1 VATAELQQEAGHPHL
16 GRAEFVEQHWC
27 QEVIVGAVRLV
38 FGAELRRRWRSWLIL
53 VGLIAVVAGLVLG
66 AAAAG
71 RRTATAFPRFVAS
84 HGYDVYV
91 YNQKPVPGLGR
102 LPGVSSVTTIS
113 NPASGQPTCAC
124 TTHAINPSN
133 FYINELS
140 PTALRRVVK
149 LVAGQMPDGSSPY
162 DVLAS
167 FTLQQDYGVHIGSVI
182 HAPLYASSQLPAL
195 GSGANVAPSGPTVAL
210 RVVGIGAAEMEFPS
224 GTTPEYDLFTT
235 PAFARAINKKVPHAS
250 VYLVRLRHGTSSLP
264 RFAAAAGS
272 LHLEYVSNQATA
284 ATAVTASIHPQAV
297 GWWVLAVLAA
307 LAGLAVIG
315 QALGRQSVVESEA
328 YPSLMALGL
337 PRRQLVVL
345 GMARNLMVAFVGAAG
360 AVIVAFAL
368 SPLTPV
374 GEARLAE
381 PSTGLAF
388 DPLVLLLGALAT
400 VVVVLL
406 LGIWPAVRASRVR
419 VGGER
424 ASEGH
429 PSIIVAKVAATGAP
443 PSAVIGVRH
452 ALERGRGAASVPV
465 GTALFG
471 SALAVMALCATVVFA
486 DSLTH
491 LTATPALYGS
501 DYQLLFSTSG
511 GGPGNPTSRV
521 SSLQH
526 DHSITAIMLAASDE
540 VSINGHD
547 VLAIAG
553 KSVRGPMLLSTV
565 DGRLPTG
572 DDDMTLGVTTLH
584 QVGAHVGSVLK
595 VIVQLPT
602 GGSRSV
608 PFRVVG
614 TASFPSDAGG
624 GLGTGSAF
632 TMAGYLNAVCPPGR
646 EENGCRRAFAA
657 SQNFVVLARATSGP
671 KGQAD
676 IARYIAQDRATRPT
690 IPTSLVNFGE
700 AVNFPLILGF
710 VLAVFGVATLLHLLV
725 VSVARR
731 RREMGLLKALGFVNV
746 QVGATVLW
754 QATTVALV
762 GIVVGVPLGI
772 VVGRVVWNAFATN
785 LGAVPVAAVPALT
798 IAVLAI
804 VVLVVANALAV
815 MPAVTSARKRSVG
828 QLLRTE

>member
-1 VATAELQQEAGHPHL
+1 
-16 GRAEFVEQHWC
+16 
-27 QEVIVGAVRLV
+27 VGALSLV
-38 FGAELRRRWRSWLIL
+38 FGAELRRRWRSWLVL
-53 VGLIAVVAGLVLG
+53 VVLIAVVGGLVLA

-84 HGYDVYV
+84 RGYDVYIF
-91 YNQKPVPGLGR
+91 NQRPVPGLSR
-102 LPGVSSVTTIS
+102 LPGVSSVTTIG

-124 TTHAINPSN
+124 TTRAINPSN

-149 LVAGQMPDGSSPY
+149 LVAGQMPAQSSPY

-182 HAPLYASSQLPAL
+182 HAPLYASSQLSAL
-195 GSGANVAPSGPTVAL
+195 GSGANVVPSGPTVAL
-210 RVVGIGAAEMEFPS
+210 HVVGIGAAEMEFPS

-235 PAFARAINKKVPHAS
+235 PAFARAINPRVPHAS
-250 VYLVRLRHGTSSLP
+250 VYLVRLRAGTSSLP
-264 RFAAAAGS
+264 RFAAAAGA
-272 LHLEYVSNQATA
+272 LHLDYVSNQATA
-284 ATAVTASIHPQAV
+284 AAAVAASIHPQAV
-297 GWWVLAVLAA
+297 GWWVLAALAA

-315 QALGRQSVVESEA
+315 QALSRQSVVESEE
-328 YPSLMALGL
+328 YPSLVAMGL
-337 PRRQLVVL
+337 LRRQLVVL
-345 GMARNLMVAFVGAAG
+345 GTVRNLMVALVGAAG
-360 AVIVAFAL
+360 AVLVAFAL

-388 DPLVLLLGALAT
+388 DPLVLLLGALGT

-406 LGIWPAVRASRVR
+406 LGIWPAVRAARAR

-424 ASEGH
+424 LSGVH
-429 PSIIVAKVAATGAP
+429 SSSIAAKVAAIGAP

-471 SALAVMALCATVVFA
+471 SVLAVAALCATLVFA
-486 DSLTH
+486 GSLTH

-501 DYQLLFSTSG
+501 NYQLLFSTSN
-511 GGPGNPTSRV
+511 GGPGSPTTWV
-521 SSLQH
+521 SSLER
-526 DHSITAIMLAASDE
+526 DHSISAIMLADTGE
-540 VSINGHD
+540 VSIKGHD
-547 VLAIAG
+547 VIALAG
-553 KSVRGPMLLSTV
+553 KTVRGPMLLSTV

-572 DDDMTLGVTTLH
+572 NHDMTLGVTTLH
-584 QVGAHVGSVLK
+584 QVGAHVGSVLD
-595 VIVQLPT
+595 VTVQLPS
-602 GGSRSV
+602 GGSRRA

-632 TMAGYLNAVCPPGR
+632 TLAGYLDAVCPPGHAQS
-646 EENGCRRAFAA
+646 GCRQAFAA
-657 SQNFVVLARATSGP
+657 DQNFIVLAKGTSGP
-671 KGQAD
+671 KSQRD
-676 IARYIAQDRATRPT
+676 IARYVAHDDATRPT

-725 VSVARR
+725 VSVVRR

-762 GIVVGVPLGI
+762 GIVIGIPLGI
-772 VVGRVVWNAFATN
+772 VIGRAVWNAFATN
-785 LGAVPVAAVPALT
+785 LGAVPVAAVPTLA

-804 VVLVVANALAV
+804 AVFVVANALAV
-815 MPAVTSARKRSVG
+815 LPALTSARKRSVG

>member
-1 VATAELQQEAGHPHL
+1 L
-16 GRAEFVEQHWC
+16 
-27 QEVIVGAVRLV
+27 GAVRLV
-38 FGAELRRRWRSWLIL
+38 FGTEFRRRWRSWLIL
-53 VGLIAVVAGLVLG
+53 VVLIALVAGLVLA

-84 HGYDVYV
+84 HGYDVYI
-91 YNQKPVPGLGR
+91 YNQEPVPGLNR
-102 LPGVSSVTTIS
+102 LPGVSSVTAIG
-113 NPASGQPTCAC
+113 NPATGQPSCAC
-124 TTHAINPSN
+124 TTRAINPSN

-140 PTALRRVVK
+140 PNALRRVVK
-149 LVAGQMPDGSSPY
+149 LVAGQMPAESSPY

-195 GSGANVAPSGPTVAL
+195 ASGTNVSPSGPTVAL
-210 RVVGIGAAEMEFPS
+210 HVVGIGAAEMEFPS
-224 GTTPEYDLFTT
+224 GSTPEYDLFTT
-235 PAFARAINKKVPHAS
+235 PAFARAVNKRTVLAS
-250 VYLVRLRHGTSSLP
+250 VYLVRLRHETASLP
-264 RFAAAAGS
+264 RFAAAAGP
-272 LHLEYVSNQATA
+272 LHLVYVSNQATA
-284 ATAVTASIHPQAV
+284 AAAVAASIHPQAV

-307 LAGLAVIG
+307 LVGIAVIG

-328 YPSLMALGL
+328 YPSLVALGL
-337 PRRQLVVL
+337 PRRHLVVL
-345 GMARNLMVAFVGAAG
+345 GTVRNLMVALVGAAG

-419 VGGER
+419 VGDDR
-424 ASEGH
+424 ALDAHRS
-429 PSIIVAKVAATGAP
+429 SIVARVATTGAP
-443 PSAVIGVRH
+443 PSTVIGVRH

-501 DYQLLFSTSG
+501 DYQLSFSNSNG
-511 GGPGNPTSRV
+511 GLGNPTSKV

-526 DHSITAIMLAASDE
+526 DHSITAIMLAVSDE

-547 VLAIAG
+547 VLALAG
-553 KSVRGPMLLSTV
+553 KAVRGPMLLSIAN
-565 DGRLPTG
+565 GRLPTG
-572 DDDMTLGVTTLH
+572 DDDMALGVTTLH
-584 QVGAHVGSVLK
+584 QVGAHVGSVLG
-595 VIVQLPT
+595 VTVQLPT
-602 GGSRSV
+602 GGSRTV
-608 PFRVVG
+608 PFHVVG

-624 GLGTGSAF
+624 GGLGTGSAF
-632 TMAGYLNAVCPPGR
+632 TLAGYVNAVCPAGR
-646 EENGCRRAFAA
+646 DVSKCRQSFMA
-657 SQNFVVLARATSGP
+657 SQDFVVLARATSGP

-676 IARYIAQDRATRPT
+676 IARYVAQGANRPT
-690 IPTSLVNFGE
+690 VPTSLVNFGE
-700 AVNFPLILGF
+700 AVNFPLILGC
-710 VLAVFGVATLLHLLV
+710 VLALFGVATLLHLLV
-725 VSVARR
+725 VSVVRR
-731 RREMGLLKALGFVNV
+731 RREMGLLKALGFVNL

-772 VVGRVVWNAFATN
+772 VIGRVVWNAFATN
-785 LGAVPVAAVPALT
+785 LGAVPVAAVPGLT
-798 IAVLAI
+798 IAALA
-804 VVLVVANALAV
+804 VGVLVVANALAV
-815 MPAVTSARKRSVG
+815 IPAVTSARRRSVG
-828 QLLRTE
+828 QLLRTQ

>member
-1 VATAELQQEAGHPHL
+1 L
-16 GRAEFVEQHWC
+16 
-27 QEVIVGAVRLV
+27 GAVRLV
-38 FGAELRRRWRSWLIL
+38 FRTELRRRWRSWLIL
-53 VGLIAVVAGLVLG
+53 VVLIAVVGGLVL
-66 AAAAG
+66 AAGAAG

-84 HGYDVYV
+84 HGYDVYI
-91 YNQKPVPGLGR
+91 YNQKPVPRLGR
-102 LPGVSSVTTIS
+102 LPGVSSVTTIG
-113 NPASGQPTCAC
+113 NPAAGQPTCAC
-124 TTHAINPSN
+124 TTRAINPSN

-140 PTALRRVVK
+140 FTALRRVVK
-149 LVAGQMPDGSSPY
+149 LVTGQMPAESSPY

-182 HAPLYASSQLPAL
+182 HAPLYGSSQLPAL
-195 GSGANVAPSGPTVAL
+195 ESGANVAASGPTVAL
-210 RVVGIGAAEMEFPS
+210 HVVGIGAAEMEFPS

-235 PAFARAINKKVPHAS
+235 PAFARAVNKRIVLAS

-272 LHLEYVSNQATA
+272 LHLVYVSNQATA
-284 ATAVTASIHPQAV
+284 AAAVAASIHPQAV

-328 YPSLMALGL
+328 YPSLVALGL

-345 GMARNLMVAFVGAAG
+345 GMARNLMLALVGTAG

-406 LGIWPAVRASRVR
+406 LGIWPTVRASRVR
-419 VGGER
+419 GGGER
-424 ASEGH
+424 ASEVH
-429 PSIIVAKVAATGAP
+429 SSSIVAKVAATGAP

-452 ALERGRGAASVPV
+452 ALERGRGAASIPV

-471 SALAVMALCATVVFA
+471 SALAVMALCTTVVFA

-491 LTATPALYGS
+491 LTTTPALYGS
-501 DYQLLFSTSG
+501 NYQVSFSTSN
-511 GGPGNPTSRV
+511 GGPGNPKV
-521 SSLQH
+521 SSLEH
-526 DHSITAIMLAASDE
+526 DHSITAIMLAATAE
-540 VSINGHD
+540 VSIKGHD

-553 KSVRGPMLLSTV
+553 KAVRGPMLLSTV

-572 DDDMTLGVTTLH
+572 DHDMTLGVTTLH

-595 VIVQLPT
+595 VTVQTPT

-646 EENGCRRAFAA
+646 EENGCRKAFAA
-657 SQNFVVLARATSGP
+657 NQNFIVLARATSGP

-676 IARYIAQDRATRPT
+676 IARYVAQGSASRPT
-690 IPTSLVNFGE
+690 VPTSLVNFGE

-725 VSVARR
+725 VSVVRR
-731 RREMGLLKALGFVNV
+731 RREMGLLKVLGFVNA

-762 GIVVGVPLGI
+762 GIVIGVPLGI
-772 VVGRVVWNAFATN
+772 VVGRVVWNTFATN
-785 LGAVPVAAVPALT
+785 LGAVPVAAVPGLT

-804 VVLVVANALAV
+804 AVLVVANALAV
-815 MPAVTSARKRSVG
+815 IPAVTSARRRSVG

>member
-1 VATAELQQEAGHPHL
+1 M
-16 GRAEFVEQHWC
+16 
-27 QEVIVGAVRLV
+27 GAVRLV

-53 VGLIAVVAGLVLG
+53 VVLIAVVAGLVLA

-84 HGYDVYV
+84 HGYDVYI
-91 YNQKPVPGLGR
+91 YNQRPVPGLSR
-102 LPGVSSVTTIS
+102 LPGVSSVTTIG

-140 PTALRRVVK
+140 PNALRRVVK
-149 LVAGQMPDGSSPY
+149 LVAGQMPAESSPY

-167 FTLQQDYGVHIGSVI
+167 FTLQQDYGVHVGSVI

-195 GSGANVAPSGPTVAL
+195 TSGANVSPSGPTVAL
-210 RVVGIGAAEMEFPS
+210 HVVGIGAAEMEFPS
-224 GTTPEYDLFTT
+224 GSTPEYDLFTT
-235 PAFARAINKKVPHAS
+235 PAFASDINKRVPHAS
-250 VYLVRLRHGTSSLP
+250 VYLVRLRDGTSSLP
-264 RFAAAAGS
+264 RFAEAAGS
-272 LHLEYVSNQATA
+272 LHLVYVSNQATA
-284 ATAVTASIHPQAV
+284 AAAVAASIHPQAV
-297 GWWVLAVLAA
+297 GWWVLAILAA
-307 LAGLAVIG
+307 LVGLAVIG
-315 QALGRQSVVESEA
+315 QALGRQSVVESEE
-328 YPSLMALGL
+328 YPSLVALGL
-337 PRRQLVVL
+337 PRRDLVVL
-345 GMARNLMVAFVGAAG
+345 GTARNLVMALIGAAG
-360 AVIVAFAL
+360 AVAVAFAL

-406 LGIWPAVRASRVR
+406 LGIWPTVRASRVR
-419 VGGER
+419 LGGDQSLDAHR
-424 ASEGH
+424 S
-429 PSIIVAKVAATGAP
+429 SIVAKVAAAGAP

-471 SALAVMALCATVVFA
+471 SALAVTALCATVVFA
-486 DSLTH
+486 ASLTH
-491 LTATPALYGS
+491 LTTTPALYGS
-501 DYQLLFSTSG
+501 DYQLGFSNSYQ
-511 GGPGNPTSRV
+511 GPGNPTSWAA
-521 SSLQH
+521 SLEH
-526 DHSITAIMLAASDE
+526 DPSITAIMLAASDE

-553 KSVRGPMLLSTV
+553 KAVRGPMLLSTV
-565 DGRLPTG
+565 DGRLPAG
-572 DDDMTLGVTTLH
+572 DHDVTLGDTTLH
-584 QVGAHVGSVLK
+584 QVSAHVGSV
-595 VIVQLPT
+595 VRVTVQLPT
-602 GGSRSV
+602 GGSRTV
-608 PFRVVG
+608 PFHVVG
-614 TASFPSDAGG
+614 TASFPSDAGGG

-646 EENGCRRAFAA
+646 EQSGCRSAFAA
-657 SQNFVVLARATSGP
+657 NQNVVVFARVTSGP

-676 IARYIAQDRATRPT
+676 IARYVAQGAGRPT

-700 AVNFPLILGF
+700 AVNFPLILGC
-710 VLAVFGVATLLHLLV
+710 VLAMFGVATLLHLLV
-725 VSVARR
+725 VSVVRR
-731 RREMGLLKALGFVNV
+731 RREMGLLKALGFVNL

-762 GIVVGVPLGI
+762 GIIVGVPLGI

-785 LGAVPVAAVPALT
+785 LGAVPVAAVPGLT
-798 IAVLAI
+798 IAALALG
-804 VVLVVANALAV
+804 VLVVANALAV
-815 MPAVTSARKRSVG
+815 IPAVTSARRRSVG
-828 QLLRTE
+828 QLLRTQ